1 MIMTMAAVSA
11 LSIGAPAAAQN
22 LGIGGQVRV
31 QQLQAQLQAG
41 IQNGEISRREAMP
54 LREQLRRL
62 VRLEQMYARGGF
74 SGRERADLQH
84 RTNELRRQ
92 IRMASRD
99 GDGRYAN
106 DGRHG
111 ADDRYR
117 DGRDDRDGRYDRAD
131 DRDGRDGRD
140 GRYDRDDN
148 DGRWGDGSRDG
159 RSGLAIGSR
168 IGANAGLV
176 PASYRDRFRD
186 GGGFYYRYADGRI
199 YQVDARTNL
208 IVRVYSQR

>member
-1 MIMTMAAVSA
+1 MRMMIMTMAAISA

-41 IQNGEISRREAMP
+41 IQTGAISRREAMP
-54 LREQLRRL
+54 LREQLRQL
-62 VRLEQMYARGGF
+62 LRLEQVYARGGF

-92 IRMASRD
+92 IRLAGRD
-99 GDGRYAN
+99 GDGRYDR
-106 DGRHG
+106 DGRYG
-111 ADDRYR
+111 DNDRYDDDRYR
-117 DGRDDRDGRYDRAD
+117 ADRDDRDGRWDRD
-131 DRDGRDGRD
+131 DDDGRDGRWD
-140 GRYDRDDN
+140 DDR
-148 DGRWGDGSRDG
+148 RDG
-159 RSGLAIGSR
+159 RGGLAIGSR

-176 PASYRDRFRD
+176 PVAFRDRYRD
-186 GGGFYYRYADGRI
+186 GGGFYYRYADGNI

-208 IVRVYSQR
+208 IVRVYAQR